1 MNKTELTQLISKNFD
16 YYQTGHVADYIPAL
30 AKVDPKQLGMAIY
43 DLQENHLI
51 EAGDANVRFAVES
64 MSKVPVLL
72 LAIKDNGIDHVFQ
85 KINTEPT
92 GFAFNSIMN
101 MEINH
106 RKHPMNPFVNA
117 GAIATT
123 SLINGKKAEE
133 KFDRILAFMK
143 EICDDPA
150 ITLNEEIYQSESRTG
165 DINRSLAYYM
175 KGNQMIEGDV
185 PAILDTYFKQCSVN
199 VTAVGIAKLAA
210 VLANKGIAPW
220 NGQRIV
226 SEKSA
231 TIVKSIMTIAGLYD
245 ESGEFSVHVGV
256 PAKSGVG
263 GGLLAAVPNRYGMGV
278 FSPALDSFGNSA
290 AGIQLLT
297 DVIQELDADIFE

>member
-123 SLINGKKAEE
+123 SLINGKNAEE